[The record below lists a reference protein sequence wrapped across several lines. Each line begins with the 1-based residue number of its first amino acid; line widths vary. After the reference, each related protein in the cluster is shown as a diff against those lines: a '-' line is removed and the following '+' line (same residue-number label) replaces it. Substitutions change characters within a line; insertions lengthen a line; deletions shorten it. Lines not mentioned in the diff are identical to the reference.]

1 MTPTK
6 PTSASSIDDTL
17 MLEDAHASDGAQ
29 AAQAAIEPPEAALS
43 RFPQLLRFWRTRR
56 GYSQLAL
63 ALAAGVSQRHVSF
76 LESARATPSR
86 NMILQLAEELNVP
99 LRHRNQM
106 LLAAGFAPAY
116 SEQGLATP
124 PDEGSPMMQ
133 AVRRAVKLILD
144 KQAPYPAMVLDRFW
158 HVLDA
163 NAAHRR
169 LMRWA
174 IGDDRSEGAPG
185 AVNMMKLVFDPTA
198 LWPAIANRDAVG
210 RYLARRVR
218 QELALQAIDPATQRL
233 LQDIRA
239 MQPALFDAA
248 DAPDAPAAHAAPAH
262 DAGDPPPFLPISLQR
277 DGVTISL
284 FSTLTTLGTPRDA
297 GLQEMR
303 IECFYPADE
312 ASRRALERITL

>member
-1 MTPTK
+1 ML
-6 PTSASSIDDTL
+6 DDA
-17 MLEDAHASDGAQ
+17 D
-29 AAQAAIEPPEAALS
+29 AAQVTAEPPDAARS

-76 LESARATPSR
+76 LESARAAPSR
-86 NMILQLAEELNVP
+86 NMILQLADELNVP

-116 SEQGLATP
+116 PEQGLTTP
-124 PDEGSPMMQ
+124 ADEASPMMQ
-133 AVRRAVKLILD
+133 AVRQAVKLILD
-144 KQAPYPAMVLDRFW
+144 KQAPYPAIVLDRFW

-174 IGDDRSEGAPG
+174 IGDDRAEGGTEHTAAG

-198 LWPAIANRDAVG
+198 LWPAIANREAVG

-218 QELALQAIDPATQRL
+218 QELALHAIDPATQRL
-233 LQDIRA
+233 LADIRA
-239 MQPALFDAA
+239 LQPALFEAA
-248 DAPDAPAAHAAPAH
+248 DTTAPAPAQ
-262 DAGDPPPFLPISLQR
+262 DAGDPPPFLPVTLQR

-284 FSTLTTLGTPRDA
+284 FTTLTTLGTPRDA

>member
-6 PTSASSIDDTL
+6 PASAPSSDDDTL
-17 MLEDAHASDGAQ
+17 MLEDANTV
-29 AAQAAIEPPEAALS
+29 QAAIHPPEAALS

-76 LESARATPSR
+76 LESARAAPSR

-116 SEQGLATP
+116 SERGLATP
-124 PDEGSPMMQ
+124 ADEASPMMQ
-133 AVRRAVKLILD
+133 AVRHAVKLILD
-144 KQAPYPAMVLDRFW
+144 KQAPYPAIVLDRFW

-198 LWPAIANRDAVG
+198 LWPAIANPDVVG

-233 LQDIRA
+233 LHDIRA

-248 DAPDAPAAHAAPAH
+248 DAPAPPAPSAQDAA
-262 DAGDPPPFLPISLQR
+262 DPPPFLPVSLQR

-284 FSTLTTLGTPRDA
+284 FSTLTTA
-297 GLQEMR
+297 W
-303 IECFYPADE
+303 
-312 ASRRALERITL
+312 

>member
-6 PTSASSIDDTL
+6 PASAPSSDDDTL
-17 MLEDAHASDGAQ
+17 MLEDANTV
-29 AAQAAIEPPEAALS
+29 QAAIHPPEAALS

-76 LESARATPSR
+76 LESARAAPSR

-116 SEQGLATP
+116 SERGLATP
-124 PDEGSPMMQ
+124 ADEASPMMQ
-133 AVRRAVKLILD
+133 AVRHAVKLILD
-144 KQAPYPAMVLDRFW
+144 KQAPYPAIVLDRFW

-198 LWPAIANRDAVG
+198 LWPAIANPDVVG

-233 LQDIRA
+233 LHDIRA
-239 MQPALFDAA
+239 MQPALFNAA
-248 DAPDAPAAHAAPAH
+248 DAPAPPAPSAQDAA
-262 DAGDPPPFLPISLQR
+262 DPPPFLPVSLQR

>member
-1 MTPTK
+1 MK
-6 PTSASSIDDTL
+6 PAQTAPADSTAVL
-17 MLEDAHASDGAQ
+17 NDADVAQ
-29 AAQAAIEPPEAALS
+29 AGAEPPEAALT

-76 LESARATPSR
+76 LESARAAPSR
-86 NMILQLAEELNVP
+86 SMILQLAEELNVP

-116 SEQGLATP
+116 PEQGLTTP
-124 PDEGSPMMQ
+124 PDETSPMMQ
-133 AVRRAVKLILD
+133 AVRHAVKLILD
-144 KQAPYPAMVLDRFW
+144 KQAPYPAIVLDRFW
-158 HVLDA
+158 HLLDA

-174 IGDDRSEGAPG
+174 IGDDRSEGGTERNSG
-185 AVNMMKLVFDPTA
+185 AVNMMKLVFDPTG
-198 LWPAIANRDAVG
+198 LWPAIVNREEVG

-218 QELALQAIDPATQRL
+218 QELALHAIDPATQRL
-233 LQDIRA
+233 LHDIRA
-239 MQPALFDAA
+239 LQPALFDAA
-248 DAPDAPAAHAAPAH
+248 ETPPSPTAAGT
-262 DAGDPPPFLPISLQR
+262 GDPLPFLPVTLQR
-277 DGVTISL
+277 DGVTLSL
-284 FSTLTTLGTPRDA
+284 FTTLTTLGTPRDA

-303 IECFYPADE
+303 IECFYPAEE

>member
-1 MTPTK
+1 MK
-6 PTSASSIDDTL
+6 PAQPSSADTL
-17 MLEDAHASDGAQ
+17 MLDAAD
-29 AAQAAIEPPEAALS
+29 AAQVAIEPLEPLEPLDPPQAALS
-43 RFPQLLRFWRTRR
+43 RFPQLLRFWRTLR

-86 NMILQLAEELNVP
+86 NMILQLADELNVP

-124 PDEGSPMMQ
+124 AAETSPMMQ
-133 AVRRAVKLILD
+133 AVRHAVKLILD
-144 KQAPYPAMVLDRFW
+144 KQAPYPAIVLDRFW

-174 IGDDRSEGAPG
+174 IGDDRAEGGTEHTAG
-185 AVNMMKLVFDPTA
+185 AVNMMKLVFDPAA
-198 LWPAIANRDAVG
+198 LWPAIVNREAVG

-218 QELALQAIDPATQRL
+218 QELALHAIDPATQRL
-233 LQDIRA
+233 LADIRA
-239 MQPALFDAA
+239 LQPTLFDAA
-248 DAPDAPAAHAAPAH
+248 DAPGQASPAP
-262 DAGDPPPFLPISLQR
+262 DAGDPPPFLPVTLQR

>member
-1 MTPTK
+1 MNPAPSLPTDNL
-6 PTSASSIDDTL
+6 AMLDDA
-17 MLEDAHASDGAQ
+17 D
-29 AAQAAIEPPEAALS
+29 AAQVAAEPPEAART
-43 RFPQLLRFWRTRR
+43 RFPQLLRFWRIRR

-86 NMILQLAEELNVP
+86 NMILQLAKALNVP

-116 SEQGLATP
+116 AEQGLCAP
-124 PDEGSPMMQ
+124 ADETSPMMQ
-133 AVRRAVKLILD
+133 AVRQAVKLILD
-144 KQAPYPAMVLDRFW
+144 KQAPYPALVLDRFW

-174 IGDDRSEGAPG
+174 IGDDRAEGAPG
-185 AVNMMKLVFDPTA
+185 AVNMMKLVFDPSA

-218 QELALQAIDPATQRL
+218 QELGLHAIDPASQRL
-233 LQDIRA
+233 LTDIRA
-239 MQPALFDAA
+239 LQPTVFDAA
-248 DAPDAPAAHAAPAH
+248 DAPATPSAPAH
-262 DAGDPPPFLPISLQR
+262 DAGDPPPFLPVTLQR

>member
-1 MTPTK
+1 MK
-6 PTSASSIDDTL
+6 PTQPSVRADTIAVLDDGDT
-17 MLEDAHASDGAQ
+17 AQ
-29 AAQAAIEPPEAALS
+29 VPAEPPEAAAS

-56 GYSQLAL
+56 GHSQLAL
-63 ALAAGVSQRHVSF
+63 ALAADVSQRHVSF
-76 LESARATPSR
+76 LESGRATPSR

-116 SEQGLATP
+116 PEQGLTAP
-124 PDEGSPMMQ
+124 PDEASPMMQ
-133 AVRRAVKLILD
+133 AVRHAVKLILD
-144 KQAPYPAMVLDRFW
+144 KQAPYPAVVLDRFW
-158 HVLDA
+158 HVLDG

-198 LWPAIANRDAVG
+198 LWPAIANPDVVG

-233 LQDIRA
+233 LHDIRA

-248 DAPDAPAAHAAPAH
+248 DAPAPPAPSAQDAA
-262 DAGDPPPFLPISLQR
+262 DPPPFLPVSLQR

-312 ASRRALERITL
+312 ASRRALERITP

>member
-6 PTSASSIDDTL
+6 PASAPSSDDDNL
-17 MLEDAHASDGAQ
+17 MLEDANTV
-29 AAQAAIEPPEAALS
+29 QAAIHPPEAALS

-76 LESARATPSR
+76 LESARAAPSR

-116 SEQGLATP
+116 SERGLATP
-124 PDEGSPMMQ
+124 ADEASPMMQ
-133 AVRRAVKLILD
+133 AVRHAVKLILD
-144 KQAPYPAMVLDRFW
+144 KQAPYPAIVLDRFW

-198 LWPAIANRDAVG
+198 LWPAIANPDVVG

-233 LQDIRA
+233 LHDIRA

-248 DAPDAPAAHAAPAH
+248 DAPAPPRR
-262 DAGDPPPFLPISLQR
+262 ISP
-277 DGVTISL
+277 G
-284 FSTLTTLGTPRDA
+284 
-297 GLQEMR
+297 
-303 IECFYPADE
+303 
-312 ASRRALERITL
+312 RR